1 MCASTGWA
9 NLIGRAGTGKT
20 TVLRTVVDALHD
32 EHGHH
37 EAAADQVVVVSTSA
51 MVARRSGDAIG
62 ADRSYS
68 IEGLVEAVRHGVLE
82 PTDRT
87 WVIVEEA
94 AMVDTPRMATLL
106 ATAGPAVIRTVGDD
120 RQLAPIGPGGWYPEQ
135 LARHPGTELTHVYRQ
150 RDPDDVRDF
159 TDLGAGKVE
168 EAVRSLD
175 DRSRIIVV
183 EELGQ
188 RAHAIVDLYL
198 QERQRGRG
206 ARDVGVVLD
215 GSNHVLDDVNRRIQ
229 RERLVMEEIGG
240 TPLQVEATDTDRRWL
255 LYRGDHV
262 VFRER
267 VVTRDED
274 VIRNGE
280 HGEITAIDHF
290 LREAT
295 VALDGGREVRVELA
309 PEAPTQPVVP
319 AYAHH
324 VAAFQGNELPVAI
337 VSPSRTATRNS
348 AYTAVTRAK
357 EDVHIVIDRE
367 TYGERPV
374 DGLIRDW
381 SRGAEK
387 RTAWSQ
393 LDEAGRDRWAAS
405 RAGVERAVAIEPEP
419 VPDRGRHAAAPER
432 YAGGDARPK
441 PAPRRIGMRR
451 PTHRTAGTQRTPTTS
466 ASVRGAVP
474 RNARRCSGTS
484 GRFGQRSASCATSR
498 SSGLPGR
505 MSGRRR
511 NRSSTMSTCRRSAAL
526 VTSTTS
532 SPARA
537 SGPRH
542 GGRNSD
548 PPQSVRPASLNR
560 VWRSPK
566 VSMIRRRSRPVNPYR
581 RLRWRRSRANCAR
594 AGATSRP
601 GRARP
606 GTLEGRIPWTSDHA

>member
-1 MCASTGWA
+1 M
-9 NLIGRAGTGKT
+9 
-20 TVLRTVVDALHD
+20 
-32 EHGHH
+32 
-37 EAAADQVVVVSTSA
+37 
-51 MVARRSGDAIG
+51 
-62 ADRSYS
+62 
-68 IEGLVEAVRHGVLE
+68 
-82 PTDRT
+82 
-87 WVIVEEA
+87 
-94 AMVDTPRMATLL
+94 
-106 ATAGPAVIRTVGDD
+106 
-120 RQLAPIGPGGWYPEQ
+120 
-135 LARHPGTELTHVYRQ
+135 YRQ

-240 TPLQVEATDTDRRWL
+240 IPLQVEATDTDRRWL

-274 VIRNGE
+274 VVRNGE
-280 HGEITAIDHF
+280 RGEITAIDHF

-295 VALDGGREVRVELA
+295 VALDGVREVRVELA
-309 PEAPTQPVVP
+309 PEAPTQPLVP

-367 TYGERPV
+367 TYGERAV

-393 LDEAGRDRWAAS
+393 LDDAGRDRWAAS
-405 RAGVERAVAIEPEP
+405 RAGVEPAVAVEPEP

-432 YAGGDARPK
+432 TERPDERDDVVRAATEDGTEQRRDAAAPVSEGRSASQPS
-441 PAPRRIGMRR
+441 PRRGRQRHRRAPRVAAA
-451 PTHRTAGTQRTPTTS
+451 PTCPAMGARRTATTS
-466 ASVRGAVP
+466 ASAHAAAR
-474 RNARRCSGTS
+474 RRARRCSATS
-484 GRFGQRSASCATSR
+484 RRSGQRSASCATSR
-498 SSGLPGR
+498 RIGPPRRTSA
-505 MSGRRR
+505 RRR
-511 NRSSTMSTCRRSAAL
+511 NRSSTMSTCHHSGAP

-532 SPARA
+532 LPASASGLRTYTNRNPLSAMRRTSLDRPLRSPA
-537 SGPRH
+537 
-542 GGRNSD
+542 
-548 PPQSVRPASLNR
+548 
-560 VWRSPK
+560 W
-566 VSMIRRRSRPVNPYR
+566 SMIGRRPRPLNPNTG
-581 RLRWRRSRANCAR
+581 LRWTTSGHNCGI
-594 AGATSRP
+594 AGATTRRSTARVTAWSASQH
-601 GRARP
+601 GR
-606 GTLEGRIPWTSDHA
+606 GRVPWTTSEHAS

>member
-1 MCASTGWA
+1 
-9 NLIGRAGTGKT
+9 
-20 TVLRTVVDALHD
+20 
-32 EHGHH
+32 
-37 EAAADQVVVVSTSA
+37 

-68 IEGLVEAVRHGVLE
+68 VEGFAEAVRRGVLE
-82 PTDRT
+82 PTERT

-106 ATAGPAVIRTVGDD
+106 EAAGPAVIRTVGDD
-120 RQLAPIGPGGWYPEQ
+120 RQLSPIGPGGWYPEQ

-150 RDPDDVRDF
+150 RNPDDVRDF

-175 DRSRIIVV
+175 DRGRIIVL
-183 EELGQ
+183 EEFGQ
-188 RAHAIVDLYL
+188 RAHAIVDLYR

-206 ARDVGVVLD
+206 AHDVGVVLD
-215 GSNHVLDDVNRRIQ
+215 GSNNVLDDVNRRIQ

-240 TPLQVEATDTDRRWL
+240 TPLEVEATDTDRRWL

-267 VVTRDED
+267 VVTRDEE

-280 HGEITAIDHF
+280 RGEITAIDHF

-324 VAAFQGNELPVAI
+324 VAAFQGGELPVAI
-337 VSPSRTATRNS
+337 VSPSRPATRNS

-367 TYGERPV
+367 TYGEEAV

-393 LDEAGRDRWAAS
+393 LDEAGRRSVGRVEGGRRAREPS
-405 RAGVERAVAIEPEP
+405 RAC
-419 VPDRGRHAAAPER
+419 
-432 YAGGDARPK
+432 
-441 PAPRRIGMRR
+441 PRRGPMPPRR
-451 PTHRTAGTQRTPTTS
+451 RA
-466 ASVRGAVP
+466 
-474 RNARRCSGTS
+474 TS
-484 GRFGQRSASCATSR
+484 GRPSATLFR
-498 SSGLPGR
+498 V
-505 MSGRRR
+505 RRPR
-511 NRSSTMSTCRRSAAL
+511 TARRWVA
-526 VTSTTS
+526 
-532 SPARA
+532 
-537 SGPRH
+537 
-542 GGRNSD
+542 
-548 PPQSVRPASLNR
+548 
-560 VWRSPK
+560 
-566 VSMIRRRSRPVNPYR
+566 
-581 RLRWRRSRANCAR
+581 RWRRR
-594 AGATSRP
+594 
-601 GRARP
+601 
-606 GTLEGRIPWTSDHA
+606 